1 MQRIAQVLKSNG
13 RDGELLVSFIGIDP
27 EDIDLEEPVFIEF
40 DGLPVP
46 FYFESFTQRG
56 FSRALVRLTGVR
68 SLRDAEELA
77 GAAIYVEDDLYEDEE
92 EDLTGWTVL
101 QADGT
106 PAGTVSAH
114 EDIPGN
120 PCIWVE
126 TGHGEVLI
134 PLHEELVLEVDE
146 EKQTLRMEI
155 PEGLLS
161 L

>member
-13 RDGELLVSFIGIDP
+13 RDGELLLGFVGIAP
-27 EDIDLEEPVFIEF
+27 EDIDTQEPVFIEF

-46 FYFESFTQRG
+46 FYFESFTPRG
-56 FSRALVRLTGVR
+56 NTRALVRLTGVH
-68 SLRDAEELA
+68 SLTDADELA
-77 GAAIYVEDDLYEDEE
+77 GAAVYAEDDLYEDEE

>member
-13 RDGELLVSFIGIDP
+13 RDGELLLGFVDIAP
-27 EDIDLEEPVFIEF
+27 EDIDTQEPVFIEF

-46 FYFESFTQRG
+46 FYFESFTPRG
-56 FSRALVRLTGVR
+56 NTRALVRLTGVH
-68 SLRDAEELA
+68 SLTDADELA
-77 GAAIYVEDDLYEDEE
+77 GAAIYAEDDLYEDEE

-101 QADGT
+101 DADGT
-106 PAGTVSAH
+106 KVGTVSAH

-126 TGHGEVLI
+126 TGHGEVLV
-134 PLHEELVLEVDE
+134 PLHEELVLDVDE
-146 EKQTLRMEI
+146 TAQALRMEI
-155 PEGLLS
+155 PEGLLN

>member
-1 MQRIAQVLKSNG
+1 MQRIGQVLKSNG
-13 RDGELLVSFIGIDP
+13 RDGELLVSFSGIAP

-46 FYFESFTQRG
+46 FYFESFSQRG
-56 FSRALVRLTGVR
+56 NSRALVRLTGVHD
-68 SLRDAEELA
+68 LTDADELA
-77 GAAIYVEDDLYEDEE
+77 GSLLYAEDDLYEDEE

-101 QADGT
+101 DADGEKV
-106 PAGTVSAH
+106 GVVSAH

-126 TGHGEVLI
+126 TGHGECLL
-134 PLHEELVLEVDE
+134 PLREELLLDVDE

-155 PEGLLS
+155 PEGLLD